1 MLTEARNPRSMDI
14 DRRSALEIVQI
25 MNEEDARVPLA
36 VREALPSIAEAVE
49 AIAARMARGG
59 RLIYVGAGTSGRLG
73 VLDAAECVPT
83 FSTPPE
89 LVRGLIAG
97 GETALTR
104 AVEGVED
111 DADAGR
117 RDLEGLDLNEV
128 DCVVGIA
135 ASGRTP
141 YVLGALA
148 YAQEIGALTVGVACN
163 VPAPILEA
171 TRIAIGV
178 PVGPEVLTG
187 STRLKAGTAQKL
199 VLNMLSTAVMI
210 RLGKVYGNLMVD
222 VQVTNHKLAG
232 RAQRIVAEAT
242 GVDPERAA
250 ELLAAAGNRVKV
262 AIAMGLLGI
271 SAEEAA
277 DRLDA
282 NAGRLRDVLPD

>member
-171 TRIAIGV
+171 AQIAIGV
-178 PVGPEVLTG
+178 PVGPEVITG